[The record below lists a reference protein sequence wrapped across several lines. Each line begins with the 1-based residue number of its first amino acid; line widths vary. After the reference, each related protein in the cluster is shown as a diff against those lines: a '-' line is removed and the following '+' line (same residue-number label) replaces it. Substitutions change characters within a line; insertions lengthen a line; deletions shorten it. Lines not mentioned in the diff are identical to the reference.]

1 MCHVSTG
8 SMHTNVLLSLSVWI
22 KQLHWVSSLEQRD
35 EPLVLHKGL
44 GGGGG
49 GRGGIASGA
58 ERRARKKSFVV
69 GWGGGGGGVEQGRN
83 CFRSRKESKKEVFCC
98 CPHQQLSPLCLEK
111 AAAFLHCVLTS
122 APLCAGRDLGLRGGG
137 SAVSTWSSHP
147 PGPRADQML
156 PTSWLWAKWVVFTS
170 FPLCLNDTPI

>member
-1 MCHVSTG
+1 MCHISTG

-35 EPLVLHKGL
+35 EPLVLHKGF
-44 GGGGG
+44 G
-49 GRGGIASGA
+49 
-58 ERRARKKSFVV
+58 V
-69 GWGGGGGGVEQGRN
+69 GWGVGGGEQGKN

-111 AAAFLHCVLTS
+111 AAGFLHCVLTS
-122 APLCAGRDLGLRGGG
+122 ARLCAGRDLGLRGGG
-137 SAVSTWSSHP
+137 SAVFTWSSHP

-156 PTSWLWAKWVVFTS
+156 PTSWLRAKWVVFTS